1 MAFDGAQWNESI
13 PDNNDL
19 ANQIDDYMRDIKLG
33 IRGRVGLEHVWP
45 SSQTGT
51 SEAGYHKFIT
61 FQGQTSAPSQ
71 IYGTAT
77 QVAAMW
83 ASSGS
88 KNVFISD
95 SAGTNFM
102 ILQSGVGIPFFGGTG
117 TAGAL
122 VSITS
127 GGSAVQIAAPST
139 TNTIL
144 AANGTTAAPSYKAVS
159 SIIVVSSGQAGHG
172 ATIGLPSGV
181 NSNEVQSV
189 MVSIASLV
197 VTNGSATLGGW
208 SQRCEADVN
217 RVVTCTGIGYDING
231 NANFTKTGTANFVII
246 GIVTH

>member
-1 MAFDGAQWNESI
+1 MALDGTTWNEAT

-33 IRGRVGLEHVWP
+33 IRARASQEHVWP

-51 SEAGYHKFIT
+51 SEGGFHRYIT
-61 FQGQTSAPSQ
+61 FQPQTAAPSLVYGLSTQ
-71 IYGTAT
+71 IGALYI
-77 QVAAMW
+77 
-83 ASSGS
+83 SSGS
-88 KNVFISD
+88 KHLIFVD
-95 SAGTNFM
+95 SAGSAY
-102 ILQSGVGIPFFGGTG
+102 IVAQSGAGVSFLGGTG
-117 TAGAL
+117 SLGSLIAL
-122 VSITS
+122 TT
-127 GGSAVQIAAPST
+127 GGTAVQVAPST
-139 TNTIL
+139 TNTVL
-144 AANGTTAAPSYKAVS
+144 AGNGSTALPSYKAMS

-172 ATIGLPSGV
+172 TTIGLPSGV

-217 RVVTCTGIGYDING
+217 RVVTCTGIGYDVSG